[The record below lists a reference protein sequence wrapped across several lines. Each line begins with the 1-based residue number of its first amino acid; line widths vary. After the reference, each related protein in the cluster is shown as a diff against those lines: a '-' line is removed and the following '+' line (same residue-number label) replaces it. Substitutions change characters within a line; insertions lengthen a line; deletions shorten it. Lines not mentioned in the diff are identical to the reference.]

1 MTLPVL
7 QLEKVGRSY
16 KQGAT
21 ALEVLHG
28 VDFALFPS
36 QSVALVAQSGT
47 GKSTLLHI
55 AGLLERPD
63 EGEVF
68 VGGQPT
74 TSMPD
79 DGRTAMRRDTIGFV
93 YQFHHLLPEFSALE
107 NVMLPQMIHGLS
119 RAQARTRAQELLRYM
134 GLAARATHRPGQLS
148 GGEQQRVAIARA
160 VANAP
165 AVLLADEPTGNL
177 DPATADNVIAAL
189 ETLVQETGL
198 AVLLATHNMDLAA
211 RMMRRVT
218 LQNGRVVE
226 LT

>member
-79 DGRTAMRRDTIGFV
+79 DGRTAMRRDTIGR
-93 YQFHHLLPEFSALE
+93 FHCFYVDWSTSAACADDQHEPAPARDLRE
-107 NVMLPQMIHGLS
+107 QGSAVAHG
-119 RAQARTRAQELLRYM
+119 
-134 GLAARATHRPGQLS
+134 AARAGP
-148 GGEQQRVAIARA
+148 VDA
-160 VANAP
+160 
-165 AVLLADEPTGNL
+165 
-177 DPATADNVIAAL
+177 
-189 ETLVQETGL
+189 
-198 AVLLATHNMDLAA
+198 
-211 RMMRRVT
+211 MMGPLRVT
-218 LQNGRVVE
+218 GRVS
-226 LT
+226 LSSANRDRGDAGSGLIR